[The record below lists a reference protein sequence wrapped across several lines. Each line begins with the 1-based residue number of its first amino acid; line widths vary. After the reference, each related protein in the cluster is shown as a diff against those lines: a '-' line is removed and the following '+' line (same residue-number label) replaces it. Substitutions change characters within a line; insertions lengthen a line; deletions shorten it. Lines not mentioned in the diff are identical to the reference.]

1 MAAVPGLQGGITM
14 RAVVLV
20 AVVFAVVSAADAQ
33 SPYDGSVPLKCAIQ
47 SVMSCNSPAGCVS
60 GTAQTVLLPPVITI
74 DVGKRLIS
82 GAATGRT
89 AKITFTDQGAG
100 KLMIAG
106 QDLQTLG
113 NMWGVVIEQKTG
125 AMSGAMLSHGG
136 GFLMFGACTGA

>member
-1 MAAVPGLQGGITM
+1 MRAAVLATVVL
-14 RAVVLV
+14 AVVTS
-20 AVVFAVVSAADAQ
+20 VVFALVLPSLAQ
-33 SPYDGSVPLKCAIQ
+33 APFDGSVPLKCAIQ

-60 GTAQTVLLPPVITI
+60 GTAQTVLLPPVITV

-89 AKITFTDQGAG
+89 AKITSADQGAG

-136 GFLMFGACTGA
+136 GFLMFGSCTAG